1 MIKRL
6 AGSKINGDPSGPR
19 KPENLIDLTTFSAL
33 LQIDPFNGTIRR
45 SERLED
51 GMDAV

>member
-6 AGSKINGDPSGPR
+6 AGSKINGDMSGPR
-19 KPENLIDLTTFSAL
+19 KPENLIDFTTFSAL
-33 LQIDPFNGTIRR
+33 LQIDPFDRAIRR
-45 SERLED
+45 SQRLED